1 MRKKVLIL
9 TVTTGQGHN
18 STAMALHSE
27 IKKTGAECSTVDAC
41 YFVNKFLGFTVS
53 KGYLLSV
60 DALSR
65 SYASAYSRLENRNAN
80 PNSVILKFCRLIAP
94 KLNAYISEYQPDV
107 IVCTHVFAALTVVA
121 LKRKGLINAK
131 TVGIITDFTVHPYWE
146 DVTAFDYIVTPSEML
161 SWQCKKKG
169 FREEQI
175 LPFGIPLREQF
186 SIVTDR
192 SEAKEMLGFYP
203 DKPLIT
209 VMSGS
214 MGYGSISETVKKID
228 KVNKCFQIAAVC
240 GSSET
245 ELQRLSET
253 KTRHKLLSLGYT
265 DKISLLMDAS
275 DCIVTKPGGLS
286 VSEALSKGLPMI
298 LVNPIPGHEERNL
311 TFLLNSGAA
320 MAASENCPVEELV
333 WQFFSE
339 KRVRENMISAAKAL
353 GKSDSAK
360 RLAEFII
367 SES

>member
-1 MRKKVLIL
+1 MKKVLIL
-9 TVTTGQGHN
+9 TVSTGQGHN

-41 YFVNKFLGFTVS
+41 YFVNGFLGFTVS

-65 SYASAYSRLENRNAN
+65 SYASAYTRLEHRKAN
-80 PNSVILKFCRLIAP
+80 PNSAILKFCSLIAP
-94 KLNAYISEYQPDV
+94 KLNAYISEYRPDV
-107 IVCTHVFAALTVVA
+107 IVCTHVFAALTVTA

-131 TVGIITDFTVHPYWE
+131 TVGIITDFTIHPYWE
-146 DVTAFDYIVTPSEML
+146 DVTDFDYIVTPSEML

-169 FREEQI
+169 FKETQI

-186 SIVTDR
+186 SIITDK
-192 SEAKEMLGFYP
+192 SEAKRELGLYP

-214 MGYGSISETVKKID
+214 MGYGSITKTVKKID
-228 KVNKCFQIAAVC
+228 GVNKCFQILAVC
-240 GSSET
+240 GNAEAELNKLAET
-245 ELQRLSET
+245 R
-253 KTRHKLLSLGYT
+253 TRHKTLKFGYT
-265 DKISLLMDAS
+265 DKISLIMDAS

-320 MAASENCPVEELV
+320 MAVSENCPVEELV
-333 WQFFSE
+333 WQFLSE
-339 KRVRENMISAAKAL
+339 EKVRDNMISAAKAI
-353 GKSDSAK
+353 GKTDASE
-360 RLAEFII
+360 RLAKFLIFDI
-367 SES
+367 